1 MDIARSDIVKA
12 AAGRD
17 KGKLFFVL
25 DVEGDFLLLA
35 DGKTRKL
42 ERPKRKKRKHVVF
55 QARID
60 CRATEKIRSGDRL
73 VDFIDGA
80 SLFNGPYSDLC
91 TVDGVHPNDAGFF
104 RSKNTSSTA
113 RTRHPSS
120 QSSTP

>member
-25 DVEGDFLLLA
+25 GVEDDLLLLA
-35 DGKTRKL
+35 DGKTRRL

-60 CRATEKIRSGDRL
+60 CRTTEKIRSGDRL
-73 VDFIDGA
+73 TNSELRKTLAQFGGDG
-80 SLFNGPYSDLC
+80 NPDQEG
-91 TVDGVHPNDAGFF
+91 
-104 RSKNTSSTA
+104 
-113 RTRHPSS
+113 
-120 QSSTP
+120 